1 MKAKYQTGPLQTKNI
16 SIQDIVNMLT
26 QNVDTFK
33 LEKLSLVRPIT
44 PREDPID
51 IIAMYGN
58 ALQRNCLIAFL
69 VTLSLIRAH

>member
-16 SIQDIVNMLT
+16 SIQDIINMLT

-33 LEKLSLVRPIT
+33 LEKLRLLRPIT
-44 PREDPID
+44 PREVPID

-58 ALQRNCLIAFL
+58 ALQRNCLISFL
-69 VTLSLIRAH
+69 VTLSLIRAY

>member
-1 MKAKYQTGPLQTKNI
+1 
-16 SIQDIVNMLT
+16 MLT

-69 VTLSLIRAH
+69 VTRSLIREY